1 MIPIICVVG
10 RPDSGKTTLIGILI
24 RKLRNRGYKIATIKH
39 SHKDARIDTKGKDTW
54 KHAKAGAETVV
65 LSSPR
70 RFTII
75 KNIKKELQLDEISK
89 FINDADLII
98 AEGYKD
104 SDKPKIAVINSI
116 EDLSIIKKP
125 IFAVVSR
132 KKIDTG
138 KIPCLGFNDTLL
150 INIIEEKFLKI

>member
-1 MIPIICVVG
+1 MIPVICVVG
-10 RPDSGKTTLIGILI
+10 RPDSGKTTLMGILI
-24 RKLRNRGYKIATIKH
+24 RKLRDRGYKIATIKH
-39 SHKDARIDTKGKDTW
+39 SHKDAQIDTTGKDTW

-65 LSSPR
+65 LSSPKK
-70 RFTII
+70 FIII
-75 KNIKKELQLDEISK
+75 KNLEKEMQLDEILE

-104 SDKPKIAVINSI
+104 SNKPKIAVINSSK
-116 EDLSIIKKP
+116 DLSIIKKP

-138 KIPCLGFNDTLL
+138 KIPCLGFNDPLL
-150 INIIEEKFLKI
+150 INIIKEKFLKI